1 MAAVLSVPQIPVVY
15 ANYWHV
21 VATRKKRF
29 HGAVL
34 MKLSLLLIPFALYGQ
49 QTVSDQQAA
58 INQQLQAMLAR
69 MHRDGIEA
77 TIALAAMFA
86 LSVIFLWRRG

>member
-1 MAAVLSVPQIPVVY
+1 M
-15 ANYWHV
+15 
-21 VATRKKRF
+21 KR
-29 HGAVL
+29 HCWKCGY
-34 MKLSLLLIPFALYGQ
+34 MPLLFLIFLPLYGQ

-58 INQQLQAMLAR
+58 TNEQLQAMLAR

-77 TIALAAMFA
+77 TIATSAALLA